1 MISNENNKTNNDNF
15 IKYLEFLQNII
26 TRMADNSKMCKQ
38 FALSIVTA
46 WIVFARLVLN
56 NGQFIH
62 CFIHLAIIVPILV
75 FYFLDAWYLLF
86 ERRYRNKYNS
96 YTDILSKTL
105 SANDIDEQV
114 IKGLYNLNSRSLEC
128 EKENTN
134 CFSVLCSG
142 SVLGVYSSLV
152 GVIIVMIFI

>member
-1 MISNENNKTNNDNF
+1 MTSKKDDKELRADIRL
-15 IKYLEFLQNII
+15 YLQFLQNII

-56 NGQFIH
+56 TNQSIH
-62 CFIHLAIIVPILV
+62 YFIHLAVIVPILV

-105 SANDIDEQV
+105 STNDIDEQV
-114 IKGLYNLNSRSLEC
+114 IQGLYNLNPMSSDC

-134 CFSVLCSG
+134 YCSILRSG
-142 SVLGVYSSLV
+142 SVLYVYLSLV
-152 GVIIVMIFI
+152 IVIIVMIVI